1 MRFWY
6 ININYNTLI
15 FVYFMK
21 KYEEPKLRLHLLK
34 TVQMIAKSF
43 DVPEQQSGSSPN
55 KGMEGFTVCDGWYE
69 PTEE

>member
-1 MRFWY
+1 
-6 ININYNTLI
+6 
-15 FVYFMK
+15 MK

-43 DVPEQQSGSSPN
+43 DVPEQQSGSNQN